1 MSEFSERRNSMDK
14 NQSIP
19 LSIERFAAYLDHNLP
34 DGEMQAIDNVVN
46 KDESLSQLV
55 CLSKEAD
62 TVIAEWQPE
71 DTPFDANSL
80 DFELPKIE
88 SFNSSDNEWSFAAF
102 GGVADTDAS
111 FVGDEDLDTDHQLL
125 TDYDDG
131 INQDDTLNIN
141 DDSFDFDDDTSSFD
155 DTPL

>member
-1 MSEFSERRNSMDK
+1 MDK

-102 GGVADTDAS
+102 GGVDFLHAVKGELPIVYA
-111 FVGDEDLDTDHQLL
+111 GRRLDNDRIRKAQLGSRQL
-125 TDYDDG
+125 SAFSKYATCRMYG
-131 INQDDTLNIN
+131 
-141 DDSFDFDDDTSSFD
+141 
-155 DTPL
+155 